1 MLKVKD
7 SIAGRLKSLLANHI
21 YVRRN
26 SARLPVT
33 VSLVDSKTGGDASAQ
48 YPLFKGQKAESS
60 AMSGY
65 MHDISRTGLSL
76 IVPSFHFGN
85 HYLIDCSN
93 YTLRIMVEL
102 PNGVVNVQAA
112 PVRFNKL
119 DDSRYFIGAR
129 FMKMTDADHRRLTQY
144 IKSGKVVAEV
154 IDSVG
159 RWFYNL
165 MSNHLHVRRSGM
177 DMPVTV
183 SLLDLGKNPVVARL
197 PAAMTG
203 VLRDISKTG
212 VSLVLPS
219 VSFGDRF
226 LTDGYCEMRIMVELP
241 NGAVNIQAAPVRYDK
256 FDEAQSEGAYLVGA
270 RILRMTVQERKSLVK
285 RIQQVKKRAAV
296 RQPGFALARDY
307 SKSSS

>member
-1 MLKVKD
+1 MLKVRD
-7 SIAGRLKSLLANHI
+7 SIAGRFHKLLANHI
-21 YVRRN
+21 YVRRS

-33 VSLVDSKTGGDASAQ
+33 VSLVDSKTGESGAQ
-48 YPLFKGQKAESS
+48 YPLFKGQTAEQL

-93 YTLRIMVEL
+93 YTLRIMLEL

-119 DDSRYFIGAR
+119 DESRYFIGAR
-129 FMKMTDADHRRLTQY
+129 FMKMTDADHRRLIQY
-144 IKSGKVVAEV
+144 IKSGKVMTEV
-154 IDSVG
+154 VDSVV
-159 RWFYNL
+159 RRFYSF
-165 MSNHLHVRRSGM
+165 MANHLHVRRNGM
-177 DMPVTV
+177 NLPVTV
-183 SLLDLGKNPVVARL
+183 SLLDLGKNPVVSRRP
-197 PAAMTG
+197 PAMPG
-203 VLRDISKTG
+203 YLRDISKTG
-212 VSLVLPS
+212 VSLVVPS
-219 VSFGDRF
+219 VSFGDSF

-256 FDEAQSEGAYLVGA
+256 LDEAPGDGAYLVGA
-270 RILRMTVQERKSLVK
+270 RILRMTNQERKSLVK
-285 RIQQVKKRAAV
+285 RIQQVKKSRGAM